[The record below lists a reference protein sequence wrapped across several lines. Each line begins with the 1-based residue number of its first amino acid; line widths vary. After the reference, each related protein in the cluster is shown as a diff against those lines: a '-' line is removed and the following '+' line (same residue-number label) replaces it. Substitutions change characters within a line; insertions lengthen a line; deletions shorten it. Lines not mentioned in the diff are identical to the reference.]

1 MSYGGIP
8 NLDTKRLNSRE
19 GKIAMPVRGK
29 RTHLYRPGTPRY
41 GPDRRGLCGQR
52 AKRKTAQPTEV
63 TCKTCLLHMGQM
75 HFSPE
80 TGKLEVSKGPCPRC
94 GGFVVWAG
102 PDEPYCLMCGHRL
115 AWSAGSQSEHE
126 PRGSLQGETMKAI
139 TLHQP
144 WASLP

>member
-8 NLDTKRLNSRE
+8 HLDTNRLNSRE
-19 GKIAMPVRGK
+19 GRIAMPVRGK

-52 AKRKTAQPTEV
+52 AKRKTARPTEV

-80 TGKLEVSKGPCPRC
+80 TGNLEGV
-94 GGFVVWAG
+94 
-102 PDEPYCLMCGHRL
+102 
-115 AWSAGSQSEHE
+115 
-126 PRGSLQGETMKAI
+126 
-139 TLHQP
+139 
-144 WASLP
+144 

>member
-52 AKRKTAQPTEV
+52 AKRKTARPTEV

-102 PDEPYCLMCGHRL
+102 PDEPYCMMCGHRL
-115 AWSAGSQSEHE
+115 AWSYKPYFVEVL
-126 PRGSLQGETMKAI
+126 R
-139 TLHQP
+139 
-144 WASLP
+144 